1 MTTISEAITNIKKA
15 ENDADKLIEDAKV
28 KSSEII
34 EESTSKTSENIEIS
48 KEQANSEAEKIL
60 FEAETNAKKEA
71 YHINHE
77 TGEKVEQTK
86 KLHCTVCTTELLR
99 TPSVTT
105 YAVPPPS

>member
-34 EESTSKTSENIEIS
+34 EESTSKTSENIEID
-48 KEQANSEAEKIL
+48 KEKANSEEEKIF

-71 YHINHE
+71 KHIN
-77 TGEKVEQTK
+77 K
-86 KLHCTVCTTELLR
+86 
-99 TPSVTT
+99 
-105 YAVPPPS
+105 